1 MAERR
6 MFSKRIINTA
16 KFLKMPVSTQCLY
29 FHLGLQADDD
39 GVVEAYTVMNQTGA
53 TEDDLKILVAKGF
66 VIVLNDDLVTY
77 ITDWQENN
85 KIRADRKVDTVY
97 KDLLLQILPDVEITK
112 ARERDNKKRSVR
124 TTNGQPNDNQ
134 MTTNGQPNDNQMT
147 TNGQPNDAIGKD
159 RIGKYRLGINNPPI
173 SPLKGESGEVTKPKT
188 EKKPKGKAIYK
199 DLPDEL
205 KDAMTDFE
213 EMRIKMRKPLTD
225 RGRKLLI
232 TKLTKLASDDN
243 GNIDTQLA
251 VQIVEQSL
259 ERSWTSFY
267 EIKSDNGNYQGK
279 ANNSDTLPYSG
290 LDW

>member
-1 MAERR
+1 M
-6 MFSKRIINTA
+6 
-16 KFLKMPVSTQCLY
+16 LP
-29 FHLGLQADDD
+29 D
-39 GVVEAYTVMNQTGA
+39 VEL
-53 TEDDLKILVAKGF
+53 TETKV
-66 VIVLNDDLVTY
+66 
-77 ITDWQENN
+77 
-85 KIRADRKVDTVY
+85 RADRKR
-97 KDLLLQILPDVEITK
+97 DVGTSHGQPM
-112 ARERDNKKRSVR
+112 DNHR
-124 TTNGQPNDNQ
+124 TTNGRQ
-134 MTTNGQPNDNQMT
+134 M
-147 TNGQPNDAIGKD
+147 DAIGKD

-205 KDAMTDFE
+205 KDAMIDFE
-213 EMRIKMRKPLTD
+213 EMRTKMRKPLTD

-232 TKLTKLASDDN
+232 TKLTKLASDNN

-251 VQIVEQSL
+251 VKIVEQSL
-259 ERSWTSFY
+259 ERSWASFY

>member
-6 MFSKRIINTA
+6 MIAKSIVFSDD
-16 KFLKMPVSTQCLY
+16 FLDMPLSSRCLY
-29 FHLGLQADDD
+29 FTFLTIADDD
-39 GVVEAYTVMNQTGA
+39 GFINNPKSIIRQCGA
-53 TEDDLKILVAKGF
+53 S
-66 VIVLNDDLVTY
+66 NDDLRLLIAKSY
-77 ITDWQENN
+77 IIPFESGVIVIKHWKMHNYI
-85 KIRADRKVDTVY
+85 KSDRY
-97 KDLLLQILPDVEITK
+97 KETPCKDEKSQLITLKDKSYALKNDEPLEPLKNEQCIQSGTEVEPQD
-112 ARERDNKKRSVR
+112 RVRVRVRVRDRVR
-124 TTNGQPNDNQ
+124 V
-134 MTTNGQPNDNQMT
+134 
-147 TNGQPNDAIGKD
+147 
-159 RIGKYRLGINNPPI
+159 NNPPI

-213 EMRIKMRKPLTD
+213 EMRTKMRKPLTD

-251 VQIVEQSL
+251 VKIVEQSL

-279 ANNSDTLPYSG
+279 TNNSDTLPYSG

>member
-1 MAERR
+1 

-97 KDLLLQILPDVEITK
+97 KDLLLQMLPDVELTK

-147 TNGQPNDAIGKD
+147 TNGQPMDAIGKD
-159 RIGKYRLGINNPPI
+159 RLGKYRLGINNPPI
-173 SPLKGESGEVTKPKT
+173 SPLKGESCEVTKPKT

-205 KDAMTDFE
+205 KDAMIDFE
-213 EMRIKMRKPLTD
+213 EMRTKMRKPLTD

-251 VQIVEQSL
+251 VKIVEQSL
-259 ERSWTSFY
+259 ERSWASFY
-267 EIKSDNGNYQGK
+267 EIKSDNGSYQGK
-279 ANNSDTLPYSG
+279 TNNSDTLPYSG

>member
-6 MFSKRIINTA
+6 MIAKSIVFSDD
-16 KFLKMPVSTQCLY
+16 FLDMPLSSRCLY
-29 FHLGLQADDD
+29 FTFLSVADDD
-39 GVVEAYTVMNQTGA
+39 GFINNPKSIIRQCGA
-53 TEDDLKILVAKGF
+53 S
-66 VIVLNDDLVTY
+66 NDDLRLLIAKSY
-77 ITDWQENN
+77 IIPFESGVIVIKHW
-85 KIRADRKVDTVY
+85 KIHNYIQADRCKPTLY
-97 KDLLLQILPDVEITK
+97 QE
-112 ARERDNKKRSVR
+112 E
-124 TTNGQPNDNQ
+124 
-134 MTTNGQPNDNQMT
+134 
-147 TNGQPNDAIGKD
+147 KD
-159 RIGKYRLGINNPPI
+159 RLITLKDKSYELKNEEPIEPLKNEQCIQSVSKMDTQVRLGKVRLVKDSINNPPI
-173 SPLKGESGEVTKPKT
+173 SPLKGVSGEVTKPKT

-205 KDAMTDFE
+205 KDAMIDFE
-213 EMRIKMRKPLTD
+213 EMRSKMRKPLTD

-251 VQIVEQSL
+251 VKIVEQSL

-279 ANNSDTLPYSG
+279 TNNSDTLPYSG

>member
-39 GVVEAYTVMNQTGA
+39 GVVEAYAVMNQTGA

-97 KDLLLQILPDVEITK
+97 KDLLLQMLPDVELTETK
-112 ARERDNKKRSVR
+112 VRADRKRDVGTSHGQPMDNHG
-124 TTNGQPNDNQ
+124 TTNGRQ
-134 MTTNGQPNDNQMT
+134 M
-147 TNGQPNDAIGKD
+147 DAIGKD

-173 SPLKGESGEVTKPKT
+173 SPLKGESGEVKKPKA
-188 EKKPKGKAIYK
+188 EKEPKGKAIYS
-199 DLPDEL
+199 DLPSEL
-205 KDAMTDFE
+205 KDAMIDFE
-213 EMRIKMRKPLTD
+213 SMRTKMRKPLTD

-251 VQIVEQSL
+251 VKIVEQSL
-259 ERSWTSFY
+259 ERSWASFY
-267 EIKSDNGNYQGK
+267 EIKTDNSGYQGK
-279 ANNSDTLPYSG
+279 TNNSDTLPYSG

>member
-6 MFSKRIINTA
+6 MIAKSIVFSDD
-16 KFLKMPVSTQCLY
+16 FLDMPLSSRCLY
-29 FHLGLQADDD
+29 FTFLTIADDD
-39 GVVEAYTVMNQTGA
+39 GFINNPKSIIRQCGA
-53 TEDDLKILVAKGF
+53 S
-66 VIVLNDDLVTY
+66 NDDLRLLIAKSY
-77 ITDWQENN
+77 IIPFESGVIVIKHWKMHNYI
-85 KIRADRKVDTVY
+85 KSDRY
-97 KDLLLQILPDVEITK
+97 KETPCKDEKSQLITLKDKSYALKNDEPLEPLKNEQCIQSGTEVEPQD
-112 ARERDNKKRSVR
+112 RVRVRVRDRVR
-124 TTNGQPNDNQ
+124 V
-134 MTTNGQPNDNQMT
+134 
-147 TNGQPNDAIGKD
+147 
-159 RIGKYRLGINNPPI
+159 NNPPI

-188 EKKPKGKAIYK
+188 EKKPKGKAMYK
-199 DLPDEL
+199 DLPNEL

-213 EMRIKMRKPLTD
+213 EMRTKLRKPLTD

-251 VQIVEQSL
+251 VKIVEQSL

-279 ANNSDTLPYSG
+279 TNNSDTLPYSG

>member
-6 MFSKRIINTA
+6 MIAKSIVFSDD
-16 KFLKMPVSTQCLY
+16 FLDMPLSSRCLY
-29 FHLGLQADDD
+29 FTFLSVADDD
-39 GVVEAYTVMNQTGA
+39 GFINNPKSIIRQCGA
-53 TEDDLKILVAKGF
+53 S
-66 VIVLNDDLVTY
+66 NDDLRLLIAKSY
-77 ITDWQENN
+77 IIPFESGVIVIKHW
-85 KIRADRKVDTVY
+85 KIHNYIQADRRKPTLYQEEKDMLITLKDKSYALKSEEPLEPLKNEQCIQSVSKMDTQVRLGKVR
-97 KDLLLQILPDVEITK
+97 L
-112 ARERDNKKRSVR
+112 
-124 TTNGQPNDNQ
+124 
-134 MTTNGQPNDNQMT
+134 
-147 TNGQPNDAIGKD
+147 GKD
-159 RIGKYRLGINNPPI
+159 SINNPPI
-173 SPLKGESGEVTKPKT
+173 PPFKGESGEVTKPKT
-188 EKKPKGKAIYK
+188 EKKPKGKAMYK

-251 VQIVEQSL
+251 VKIVEQSL

>member
-6 MFSKRIINTA
+6 MIAKSIVFSDD
-16 KFLKMPVSTQCLY
+16 FLDMPLSSRCLY
-29 FHLGLQADDD
+29 FTFLTIADDD
-39 GVVEAYTVMNQTGA
+39 GFINNPKSIIRQCGA
-53 TEDDLKILVAKGF
+53 S
-66 VIVLNDDLVTY
+66 NDDLRLLIAKSY
-77 ITDWQENN
+77 IIPFESGVIVIKHWKMHNYI
-85 KIRADRKVDTVY
+85 KSDRY
-97 KDLLLQILPDVEITK
+97 KETPCKDEKSQLITLKDKSYALKNDEPLEPLKNEQCIQSGTEVEPQV
-112 ARERDNKKRSVR
+112 RVRVRVRDRVR
-124 TTNGQPNDNQ
+124 V
-134 MTTNGQPNDNQMT
+134 
-147 TNGQPNDAIGKD
+147 
-159 RIGKYRLGINNPPI
+159 NNPPI

-213 EMRIKMRKPLTD
+213 EMRTKMRKPLTD

-251 VQIVEQSL
+251 VKIVEQSL

>member
-124 TTNGQPNDNQ
+124 
-134 MTTNGQPNDNQMT
+134 T